1 MQYTQY
7 HFKVETYT
15 QNGSLMWFSNS
26 PCISKDHIP
35 LGPSSLSMGNGP
47 GGTAPGPFP
56 LIVIL
61 RGGAVPPNSGAVP
74 PPLYITIRGNGPG
87 AVPPGPFPMDKL
99 DGPSGI
105 FVLYTYNEL
114 FWEFQPSSPISFW
127 NIGKLSSWS
136 HCVRSSKVEKFHLKE
151 KIMVILFKI
160 LHCITIDRKTEQKF

>member
-1 MQYTQY
+1 MHELTTTL
-7 HFKVETYT
+7 HNIKSST
-15 QNGSLMWFSNS
+15 WFALY
-26 PCISKDHIP
+26 IP

-87 AVPPGPFPMDKL
+87 AVPLGPFPMDKL

-105 FVLYTYNEL
+105 LMAYH
-114 FWEFQPSSPISFW
+114 
-127 NIGKLSSWS
+127 LS
-136 HCVRSSKVEKFHLKE
+136 RDL
-151 KIMVILFKI
+151 
-160 LHCITIDRKTEQKF
+160 

>member
-1 MQYTQY
+1 M
-7 HFKVETYT
+7 ETEEKT
-15 QNGSLMWFSNS
+15 RFENL
-26 PCISKDHIP
+26 P

-47 GGTAPGPFP
+47 RGTAPGPFP

-105 FVLYTYNEL
+105 LCHKNMFLTFL
-114 FWEFQPSSPISFW
+114 GHF
-127 NIGKLSSWS
+127 LS
-136 HCVRSSKVEKFHLKE
+136 KDF
-151 KIMVILFKI
+151 
-160 LHCITIDRKTEQKF
+160 